1 MIRLAALFAASAL
14 ALFCQTAD
22 TVLINGKILTV
33 DSQSSVR
40 EAIAIRGGRILAVGT
55 TADIRKLAGPST
67 RSIDLQG
74 DTVIPGLIDS
84 HLHAIRA
91 ALSFSTEVNWI
102 GARSLPEA
110 LSRVHQA
117 AQTMKPGSWLI
128 VAGGW
133 NVDQFQERRQPT
145 QAELVAAAPD
155 NPVYVQ
161 LGYGWAVL
169 TPAGLKAL
177 NISTDGD
184 LP

>member
-110 LSRVHQA
+110 VGRIREAGRS
-117 AQTMKPGSWLI
+117 KGPGKWLI

-133 NVDQFQERRQPT
+133 NVQQFKENRRPT
-145 QAELVAAAPD
+145 QTELAAAAPG
-155 NPVYVQ
+155 NRVYVQ
-161 LGYGWAVL
+161 LGYGWAML
-169 TPAGLKAL
+169 TPAAL
-177 NISTDGD
+177 GALHIASDA
-184 LP
+184 